1 MEIILEL
8 QEFILMILVILPLS
22 QDGKFIPQGY
32 ITFNNFSN
40 MSVNETVYGNG
51 IYIGSLDLTS
61 NYGDSQTL
69 ELPLELVET
78 KPLIE
83 LTITNADRVYIDP
96 TSVQIVE
103 YGDRFDVN
111 ILTY

>member
-1 MEIILEL
+1 ML
-8 QEFILMILVILPLS
+8 
-22 QDGKFIPQGY
+22 
-32 ITFNNFSN
+32 
-40 MSVNETVYGNG
+40 VNETVYGNG